1 MLRLQNGCKK
11 WYVVFKKKR
20 KLIWYSTGFEDKNR
34 ARQVEL
40 EIRSE
45 ISKERNTERLKH
57 FMERLIGERIE
68 EHGMLIASAW
78 GYYKDEYCKGQAE
91 MSVTRKGVEWRKFIE
106 WLDEKH
112 PGKKFLHEI
121 DYRIAKEYEKKLESQ
136 GASGHYFNLKVAM
149 LKTIIKCLRQQAE
162 MKENPF
168 ETIKSKPKINISYKT
183 LSNAEITAIL
193 NKCSDVWKTAC
204 TIALHT
210 GLDFANTRNIRWDE
224 LHEIETDNGAR
235 FVIETVR
242 KKTERKLKGK
252 KLHIP
257 VHKDL
262 EARLLSLKREGVY
275 ILPDRFRTR
284 NIEGEFPAILKLAE
298 IKADGHN
305 LGFHCWRHTF
315 NSRLQRDGVPVDTR
329 QKLTGHSSM
338 DMNLIYSNDLKQLF
352 HAIDGKQENQK
363 GES

>member
-11 WYVVFKKKR
+11 WYVVFKKNR

-45 ISKERNTERLKH
+45 ISKERNSERLKH
-57 FMERLIGERIE
+57 FMERLLGEKIE

-78 GYYKDEYCKGQAE
+78 GYYKDEYCKDQAE
-91 MSVTRKGVEWRKFIE
+91 MSVTRKGVEWRKFVE

-121 DYRIAKEYEKKLESQ
+121 DYRIAKEYEKKLELQ
-136 GASGHYFNLKVAM
+136 GTSGHYFNLKVAM

-183 LSNAEITAIL
+183 LNDTEITAIL
-193 NKCSDVWKTAC
+193 NNCNPLWKTAC
-204 TIALHT
+204 IIALHT
-210 GLDFANTRNIRWDE
+210 GLDFANVRNIRWDE
-224 LHEIETDNGAR
+224 LQGIETDKGKR
-235 FVIETVR
+235 LIIKTVR
-242 KKTERKLKGK
+242 RKTKKALKGK
-252 KLHIP
+252 PLHIP
-257 VHKDL
+257 VHAEL
-262 EARLLSLKREGVY
+262 EKHLMSLKREGAY

-284 NIEGEFPAILKLAE
+284 NIEGEFPAILKTAE
-298 IKADGHN
+298 IQADGYN

-315 NSRLQRDGVPVDTR
+315 NSRLQRDGVAVDTR

-338 DMNLIYSNDLKQLF
+338 DMNLIYSGDLKQLF
-352 HAIDGKQENQK
+352 DAIDRKQESTK
-363 GES
+363 VKK